1 MSYSNDNC
9 EATLS
14 ALSDENSTTTSQS
27 AVSPQLWFWSA
38 FISVERLPGVRFSDQ
53 INTFTNPNANA
64 HAHGVI
70 SICTSFAVT
79 SCSQHTSTVNCI
91 LFLQVALR
99 RLSNGPPKHRRK
111 DGCDDSCLAARFL
124 ACDGLEQANRLAI
137 LAVPFARVLADVH
150 RRKVQGS
157 DAWLNWD
164 WFIRWQHDKAQANL
178 SYSTVT
184 SDTLIRSLHDWLPP
198 RDWIGWR
205 CGDRLPSLL
214 HGDATCDN
222 SMITWQHNSSA
233 ATAAAA
239 LTPACQATSD
249 CAPLVS
255 LIDFADCRI
264 GPALYDLVAAWLS
277 GLSCS
282 PTAIKSFRAAYTSAT
297 GYDPLSEAFAFAS
310 RHPFY
315 TKGTQRCIRN
325 QAEMFLCMCML
336 HLGARGALTA
346 LEASG
351 CAAISQGQSWDEV
364 VAHVAFLLV

>member
-1 MSYSNDNC
+1 M
-9 EATLS
+9 
-14 ALSDENSTTTSQS
+14 
-27 AVSPQLWFWSA
+27 
-38 FISVERLPGVRFSDQ
+38 
-53 INTFTNPNANA
+53 
-64 HAHGVI
+64 I

-164 WFIRWQHDKAQANL
+164 WFIRWQHDKAQANV

-184 SDTLIRSLHDWLPP
+184 SDALIRSLHDWLPP

-233 ATAAAA
+233 AAAAAA
-239 LTPACQATSD
+239 LTPASQATSD

-264 GPALYDLVAAWLS
+264 GPALYDLVAVWLS

-282 PTAIKSFRAAYTSAT
+282 PTAIKSFRVAYTRAT

-351 CAAISQGQSWDEV
+351 CAAVSQGQCWDEV